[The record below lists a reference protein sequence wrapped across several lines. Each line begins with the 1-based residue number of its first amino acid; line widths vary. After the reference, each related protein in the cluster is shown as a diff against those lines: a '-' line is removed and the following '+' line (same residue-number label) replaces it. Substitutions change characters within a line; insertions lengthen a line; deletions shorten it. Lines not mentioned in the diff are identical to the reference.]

1 MQIQELM
8 KGGGG
13 TATVRFGSGG
23 MLQKLLRFLCYERA
37 SGKI

>member
-8 KGGGG
+8 KGGG